1 MRLARGLKA
10 SFKNAKDFTVED
22 AKRELNLRTD
32 CYEVLNDGFNRFYL
46 DIDGAASS
54 TLTEE
59 EFDALRKETLAKI
72 DEIASGREIAVMESS
87 RYESRKVS
95 FRVIFPKVKCLKKD
109 NKAIASHLNKTIEL
123 PEGVRIDL
131 APYGQN
137 QKIRMLGQ
145 NKDGENRPLVLVCGK
160 VEDTFISVVPDD
172 CEVAEAPPEV
182 KKTRAK
188 AKKVVENT
196 LIGDILAVLDVK
208 RLDDYEM
215 WIQIGFICFNESLDV
230 GVWEKASE
238 RSTKHKVGE
247 CEKKWKTFTKGQMG
261 IAKLWEWL
269 KEDNPDA
276 YERLKTQ
283 DYAFRKEQFELTHFK
298 LRNPPRYVRVGEKDS
313 IQFLTDAELTFLYR
327 NEMCGDKPFTMK
339 WIADPEILT
348 YEKLT
353 FSPNREAPEGH
364 YNVFAGF
371 PMEPVEGDWS
381 PVKELVWN
389 LSGHNAELEAYIH
402 NWAAH
407 LFQKPYEKPGVAI
420 IFSSEEEGVG
430 KDTYAD
436 YVLGP
441 LLGQYYFNSQD
452 HENEFFG
459 RFTAHLRNKLLVKLE
474 EMNYEVMAKNDDK
487 LKGWITCKEK
497 VFEEKGVSHPPA
509 IPSYVR
515 IMGTT
520 NESCPVKLTKTFRR
534 YLLMNPS
541 QTHANNLPYWFE
553 VYRKLGFEGQT
564 LVRPATLQAYY
575 HHLLSLDIS
584 EWNPRVLVETEAVKD
599 ARQAQAPL
607 HARFFQR
614 IIQLDPDTES
624 VQYFGRDLLA
634 HINVNA
640 KYPLNEQRFGRD
652 IQKYPQ
658 TKEHTRRGNQYT
670 FNLKEVEAY
679 LRGKHWW
686 VEGI

>member
-1 MRLARGLKA
+1 MRIAKGLKA
-10 SFKNAKDFTVED
+10 SFKNARDMTVED
-22 AKRELNLRTD
+22 VKRELNLRTD
-32 CYEVLNDGFNRFYL
+32 CYEVLNEGFNRVYL
-46 DIDGAASS
+46 DIDGCASS
-54 TLTEE
+54 TATQG
-59 EFDALRKETLAKI
+59 EFDALRKATLAKI
-72 DEIASGREIAVMESS
+72 DEIASGRDIAVMESS
-87 RYESRKVS
+87 RYESRKIS
-95 FRVIFPKVKCLKKD
+95 FRVVFPTVKAMKKD
-109 NKAIASHLNKTIEL
+109 NKAFASHTGKTITM

-137 QKIRMLGQ
+137 QKMRMLGQ
-145 NKDGENRPLVLVCGK
+145 NKDGENRPLVLVCGR
-160 VEDTFISVVPDD
+160 VEDTFISLVPEE
-172 CEVAEAPPEV
+172 CEVIEAPPEPK
-182 KKTRAK
+182 KKTGRPR
-188 AKKVVENT
+188 KVMENT

-215 WIQIGFICFNESLDV
+215 WIQMGFICFNEDMDV
-230 GVWEKASE
+230 AVWEKASE
-238 RSTKHKVGE
+238 RSTKHKPGE
-247 CEKKWKTFTKGQMG
+247 CEKKWKTFTKGQLG

-276 YERLKTQ
+276 YERLKAH

-298 LRNPPRYVRVGEKDS
+298 LRNPPRYVRVGEEGA

-339 WIADPEILT
+339 WIADPDILT
-348 YEKLT
+348 YERLT
-353 FSPNREAPEGH
+353 FSPNREPPAGH

-381 PVKELVWN
+381 LIKELVWN

-402 NWAAH
+402 CWAAH

-430 KDTYAD
+430 KDTLGD
-436 YVLGP
+436 YILSP
-441 LLGQYYFNSQD
+441 LLGTYYFNSQD

-459 RFTAHLRNKLLVKLE
+459 RFTSHLRNKLLIKLE
-474 EMNYEVMAKNDDK
+474 EMNYEVMSKNDDK
-487 LKGWITCKEK
+487 LKGWITCKDK
-497 VFEEKGVSHPPA
+497 VFEEKGVTHAPA
-509 IPSYVR
+509 VPSFVR
-515 IMGTT
+515 ILGTT

-534 YLLMNPS
+534 YLLINPW
-541 QTHANNLPYWFE
+541 QGHANRTAYWE
-553 VYRKLGFEGQT
+553 DYYKRLGYEGQT
-564 LVRPATLQAYY
+564 LVNPSVIQAYY
-575 HHLLSLDIS
+575 HYLLNLDIS
-584 EWNPRVLVETEAVKD
+584 QWNPRSLVETEAVKD

-624 VQYFGRDLLA
+624 VQYFGRDLLQ

-652 IQKYPQ
+652 MQKYPH
-658 TKEHTRRGNQYT
+658 TKEHTRRGNQYS
-670 FNLKEVEAY
+670 FNLREVEAY
-679 LRGKHWW
+679 LRQKHWW